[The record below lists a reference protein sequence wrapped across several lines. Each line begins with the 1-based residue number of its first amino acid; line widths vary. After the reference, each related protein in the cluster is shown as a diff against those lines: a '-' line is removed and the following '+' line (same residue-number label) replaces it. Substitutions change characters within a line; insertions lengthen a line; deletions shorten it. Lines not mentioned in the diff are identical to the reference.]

1 MDAEIEAVFADLPT
15 VDVIRRLDAAHIAN
29 ARMNTIDQFVEHPQ
43 LSARDAW
50 RTIGSSVGSIPAL
63 VPPVRMEGVEPVM
76 GAVPALGE
84 HTDAILTELGFSPA
98 TVDTWRREQ
107 IV

>member
-1 MDAEIEAVFADLPT
+1 MNTEIEHVFARLSSAE
-15 VDVIRRLDAAHIAN
+15 VVARLDAAHIAN
-29 ARMNTIDQFVEHPQ
+29 ARINSVASFIAHPQ
-43 LSARDAW
+43 LVGRDSW
-50 RTIGSSVGSIPAL
+50 RDIESPVGPVRAL

-84 HTDAILTELGFSPA
+84 HTDSVLSELGFERQTIES
-98 TVDTWRREQ
+98 WRREG